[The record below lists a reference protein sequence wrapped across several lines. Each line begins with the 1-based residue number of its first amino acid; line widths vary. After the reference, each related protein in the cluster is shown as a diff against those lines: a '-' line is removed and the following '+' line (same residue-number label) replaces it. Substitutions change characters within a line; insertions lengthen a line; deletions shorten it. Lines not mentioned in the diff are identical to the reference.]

1 MQFNILHNCLL
12 ERRLLC
18 HAFWAMNSI
27 QNFSFAKTASLNLL
41 YVTHLCSIV
50 MLDRNADIVMLLL
63 VLSRKITT

>member
-41 YVTHLCSIV
+41 YVTHLC
-50 MLDRNADIVMLLL
+50 LEDIVMLLL